1 MIIRNL
7 IYKYF
12 RLVLS
17 ASKADQLD
25 ANNKRLKN
33 EAEKH
38 ELESNSIKAELKK
51 VKSENKELKDENH
64 QLEVGLREV
73 LGQLR
78 ENPMLQSE
86 GGEVGLILTYS

>member
-1 MIIRNL
+1 M
-7 IYKYF
+7 
-12 RLVLS
+12 S
-17 ASKADQLD
+17 SPKADQLN
-25 ANNKRLKN
+25 ANNKRLKI

-38 ELESNSIKAELKK
+38 ELESNNIKTELRK

-78 ENPMLQSE
+78 EHPMLQSE
-86 GGEVGLILTYS
+86 AGEVGKY